1 MKKTLLFVAMMLCCA
16 MTMFAQNDKI
26 SYQAVVRDT
35 ANRLVANKSVQVTV
49 NIYNGTATTA
59 AYTETQTVTTNLNG
73 LISLQIGPNGTNAS
87 WNSIEWNKARI
98 ETTVKLNG
106 TQLGTL
112 AMPLTAVPYAMYA
125 KEISPDAALI
135 KDLMHADT
143 ALANR
148 IVADSNSLILFKE
161 KVHADSVALGA
172 LIEANVAAINNLQN
186 ADANLS
192 QRIAADSNNLVYFKA
207 KENAD
212 SLALAGQIT
221 ALSNSVDNKTAALSD
236 RIAADSNRLVN
247 LSNSVDSAKANIRGE
262 IGNSADSLNT
272 KIGNLAN
279 SVDSAKANIRGEIG
293 NSADSLNTKINNL
306 ANSVDSA
313 KANIRGEIGNSAD
326 SLNTKINNL
335 ANSVDSAKANI
346 RGEIGNSADSLN
358 TKINNLANSVDSAKT
373 NIRAEI
379 AALSNNIA
387 STYITTAD
395 ATTIAQNLAS
405 TLTTTLNALNA
416 RIDSVINVMNNLP
429 TRMVEQRD
437 TVQTAGQTTFTL
449 AHKARTDCVV
459 KLYINGVMVG
469 GNYNGVVTVAN
480 NNNQTTVTY
489 VPAKNGN
496 YALKADDKV
505 TIVYWY

>member
-1 MKKTLLFVAMMLCCA
+1 

-335 ANSVDSAKANI
+335 ANSVDSAK
-346 RGEIGNSADSLN
+346 
-358 TKINNLANSVDSAKT
+358 T